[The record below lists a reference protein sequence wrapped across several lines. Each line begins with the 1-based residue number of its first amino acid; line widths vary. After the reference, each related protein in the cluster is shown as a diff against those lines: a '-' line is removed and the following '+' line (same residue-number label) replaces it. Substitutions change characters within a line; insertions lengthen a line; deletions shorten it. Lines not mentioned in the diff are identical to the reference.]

1 MNKAFGGMV
10 VIVTGANSGIG
21 EAAAMAFQEAGA
33 RVYGFVRRKDAVGVA
48 REKHPKIQ
56 WILADVANETQ
67 ATEGVQ
73 AVVRDAGRLDVVVN
87 NAGVGAFVPLELSAG
102 DVIRPQ
108 FEVNVLGTT
117 FVSRAALASLKV
129 SRGAIVNISSASGH
143 KPSPGAAHYG
153 ATKAAVE
160 SLTRSWA
167 LELAPHGV
175 RVNAIAPGATE
186 TPGLSKLGAP
196 PEALPQLKEA
206 ILKQVPLGR
215 MASSHEVAHWIVAI
229 ADPGVTW
236 MTGQVL
242 GIDGGM
248 SLS

>member
-1 MNKAFGGMV
+1 MSKAFDGKV

-21 EAAAMAFQEAGA
+21 EAAAIAFQEAGA
-33 RVYGFVRRKDAVGVA
+33 RVFGFVRRTDALATA
-48 REKHPKIQ
+48 RQKHPMIQ
-56 WILADVANETQ
+56 WSTVDVSNEAQ

-73 AVVRDAGRLDVVVN
+73 AVVRDAGRLDIVVN
-87 NAGVGAFVPLELSAG
+87 NAGVGTFVPLEHSTG

-117 FVSRAALASLKV
+117 FVTRAALPALKATKGSV
-129 SRGAIVNISSASGH
+129 INIASSAGH
-143 KPSPGAAHYG
+143 RPSPNAAHYG

-167 LELAPHGV
+167 VELAPHV
-175 RVNAIAPGATE
+175 RVNAIAPGPTE
-186 TPGLSKLGAP
+186 TPGLGKLGAP
-196 PEALPQLKEA
+196 IEALPQLKAA

-215 MASSHEVAHWIVAI
+215 MASTREIAHWILAV
-229 ADPGVTW
+229 ADPNVTW
-236 MTGQVL
+236 MTGQVI

-248 SLS
+248 GI